1 MFFSMLG
8 KLHLAVPH
16 PERELLETVLEL
28 VAETIDSKVASD
40 ATSRNILTKVQT
52 ELLKLM
58 HDIATTDRGGGDE
71 ATVLDDTTMR
81 PGDADNTS
89 HSDAGA
95 REDDE
100 VEEEEEDEDEAT
112 MQLRREMEV
121 TQLESPEAEDTRSDD
136 TVREYDFSGMADDE
150 DVQNLLD
157 SLADEDD
164 EDLMD

>member
-1 MFFSMLG
+1 VFFSMLG

-58 HDIATTDRGGGDE
+58 HDIATTERGGGDE
-71 ATVLDDTTMR
+71 ETVLDDTTMR
-81 PGDADNTS
+81 PGDANNTL

-95 REDDE
+95 REDNE
-100 VEEEEEDEDEAT
+100 VEEEDEDEAT